1 MIVIGIDPGLT
12 GAIAKIGHR
21 GEFLMMGDMPVMQRG
36 GDQAKVMNQV
46 NQPALADMLR
56 EMEMTHDRNEIMVV
70 IEKVQSMPAVVRT
83 PGRGEGFKI
92 AQGGASIFSFGHTAG
107 CIETVVAVLGFRMEL
122 VRPSEWKKEMKLK
135 SDKEQVRAE
144 AIRAFPTAP
153 LSRLKDHNRAE
164 ALMLA
169 RYGYQKYH

>member
-21 GEFLMMGDMPVMQRG
+21 GEFLAMADMPVMQRG
-36 GDQAKVMNQV
+36 GEEAKVMNQV
-46 NQPALADMLR
+46 NQPAMADILR
-56 EMEMTHDRNEIMVV
+56 EMEASHDRNEIMVV
-70 IEKVQSMPAVVRT
+70 IEKVQSMPAVIQT
-83 PGRGEGFKI
+83 PGKGKGFKI
-92 AQGGASIFSFGHTAG
+92 TQGGASIFSFGHTAG

-122 VRPSEWKKEMKLK
+122 VRPSDWKKVMKLNK
-135 SDKEQVRAE
+135 DKEQTRAE

-153 LSRLKDHNRAE
+153 LGRLKDHNRAE

>member
-21 GEFLMMGDMPVMQRG
+21 GEYFAVLDIPIMQRG

-46 NQPALADMLR
+46 NQPAMANILRDM
-56 EMEMTHDRNEIMVV
+56 MVAHDMNEIMVV
-70 IEKVQSMPAVVRT
+70 TEKVASMPAVVRT
-83 PGRGEGFKI
+83 PGKGEGFKI

-122 VRPSEWKKEMKLK
+122 VRPSEWKKAMNLK
-135 SDKEQVRAE
+135 GDKEQVRAE

-153 LSRLKDHNRAE
+153 LGRLKDHNRAE